1 MEQFRIIYR
10 ILDALW
16 QAMDI
21 ETPDYD
27 MITAQSLGISEP
39 MWTHIMRMLVLE
51 GYIDGVTVIEY
62 DDGRLEV
69 RAVLPAITLKGL
81 EYLEENVIM
90 RKVANSA
97 KRSVHVT
104 L

>member
-10 ILDALW
+10 ILDALR
-16 QAMDI
+16 QAMDV
-21 ETPDYD
+21 EAPDYD
-27 MITAQSLGISEP
+27 MITAQVLGISEP
-39 MWTHIMRMLVLE
+39 MWVHIMRMLVLE
-51 GYIDGVTVIEY
+51 EYIDGVTVIEY

-69 RAVLPAITLKGL
+69 RAVLPAITLKGM

-97 KRSVHVT
+97 KGSVHVT

>member
-10 ILDALW
+10 ILDALR
-16 QAMDI
+16 QAMDV
-21 ETPDYD
+21 EMPDYD
-27 MITAQSLGISEP
+27 MITAQALGISEP
-39 MWTHIMRMLVLE
+39 MWVYIMHMLVLE

-69 RAVLPAITLKGL
+69 RAVLPAITLKGM

-97 KRSVHVT
+97 KE
-104 L
+104 LADLIP